1 MSVLPFFCSVP
12 VFDREKYKLV
22 CCKSDILQR
31 KMRASGFYLVD
42 REEWDFEISDSGMIQ
57 LMEASF
63 EGYQIRLHEVDGSV
77 IISKEVPYS
86 RKKDYVEVFT
96 SFDYPVRGIP
106 PEASKAFPLKA

>member
-31 KMRASGFYLVD
+31 KMRASRFYLVD
-42 REEWDFEISDSGMIQ
+42 RAEWDFEISDSGMVR
-57 LMEASF
+57 LMEVSF
-63 EGYQIRLHEVDGSV
+63 EGYQIRLHEVEGSSIV
-77 IISKEVPYS
+77 CKEVPYS

-96 SFDYPVRGIP
+96 SFDYPVRRISQ
-106 PEASKAFPLKA
+106 ASSHACPLKA